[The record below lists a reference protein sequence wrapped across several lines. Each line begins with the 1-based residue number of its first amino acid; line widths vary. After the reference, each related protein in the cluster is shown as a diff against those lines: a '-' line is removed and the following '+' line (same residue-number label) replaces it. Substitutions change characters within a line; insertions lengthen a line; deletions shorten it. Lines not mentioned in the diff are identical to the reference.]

1 MNADKTLRKTT
12 SHRGRADAI
21 YELRVA
27 LPYIAPTIWRRLE
40 VPGTMTFG
48 DLHGAVQVAVG
59 WEDCHLWAFY
69 VGKTEVSPEPE
80 QLDFPGEPRARP
92 ADRTTLEEMLARRRI
107 KFRYVYDMGDDW
119 LHEIKVEK
127 VFAPEPGVT
136 YPRCTGGK
144 RACPPEDCGG
154 FPGYFHL
161 LEVLADP
168 KHPEHGEMLD
178 WMGGEWDPE
187 GFDIDAV
194 NARLQP
200 RKRRPARHPKK

>member
-1 MNADKTLRKTT
+1 MRKTT
-12 SHRGRADAI
+12 SHRGHGEHRGGRVDAI

-27 LPYIAPTIWRRLE
+27 LPYIVPTIWRQLE
-40 VPGTMTFG
+40 IPGTMTFD
-48 DLHGAVQVAVG
+48 DLHRAIQVAMG

-80 QLDFPGEPRARP
+80 QFDFPGEPRARP
-92 ADRTTLEEMLARRRI
+92 ADSTTIEEMLAGQRA

-136 YPRCTGGK
+136 YPRCTGGE
-144 RACPPEDCGG
+144 RAGPPEDCGG

-161 LEVLADP
+161 MEVVANP

-178 WMGGEWDPE
+178 WIGGDWDPE
-187 GFDIDAV
+187 AFDIVAM
-194 NARLQP
+194 NKELAALRAPRRL
-200 RKRRPARHPKK
+200 R